1 MAMQLYVTV
10 DGAKQGKFKGEG
22 LEGAKG
28 RIPGVAL
35 EYEANAPR
43 DPFSGQASGK
53 RQHKPVVF
61 TKEWG
66 TSSPQFYAAL
76 FTNEVLKSVLF
87 EFVSMTSRGNEVD
100 HTIKLT
106 NAAISGVRQHV
117 HDGTAGGPPVD
128 SRELQEVAFT
138 FQKIEIESQA
148 GKTTAVDEWQTSH

>member
-1 MAMQLYVTV
+1 MAIQLFVTV
-10 DGAKQGKFKGEG
+10 DAAKQGKFKGEG
-22 LEGAKG
+22 IDGAKG

-35 EYEANAPR
+35 EYEVNAPR

-66 TSSPQFYAAL
+66 VSSPQFYAAL
-76 FTNEVLKSVLF
+76 FTNEMLKSVLF
-87 EFVSMTSRGNEVD
+87 EFVTTGTRGEEID

-117 HDGTAGGPPVD
+117 HNGSSVGPPVD
-128 SRELQEVAFT
+128 PRELQEVTFT
-138 FQKIEIESQA
+138 FQKIELESQT
-148 GKTTAVDEWQTSH
+148 GKTTAIDDWQTSH